1 MLLACANVQ
10 GQAGPPVAAVHADQ
24 ESLAYALARY
34 DQAIDGGLYNEAAD
48 ASKLYINAL
57 LQDPDFDR
65 KEWASALVRLGH
77 AQRSATDYEQSVQ
90 NYQLAVDLL

>member
-1 MLLACANVQ
+1 MQKNNPGRQSFHATLTRFAFVMLLAFANVQ
-10 GQAGPPVAAVHADQ
+10 GQAGPPVAAAHADQ

-34 DQAIDGGLYNEAAD
+34 EQAIEGGLYNEAAD

-65 KEWASALVRLGH
+65 KEWASA
-77 AQRSATDYEQSVQ
+77 
-90 NYQLAVDLL
+90 